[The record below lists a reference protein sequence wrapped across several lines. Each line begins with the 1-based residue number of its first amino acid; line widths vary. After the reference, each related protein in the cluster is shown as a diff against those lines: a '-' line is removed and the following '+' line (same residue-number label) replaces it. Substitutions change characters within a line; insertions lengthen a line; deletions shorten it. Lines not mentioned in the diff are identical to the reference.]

1 MNRKSL
7 RSVPKSLGWLR
18 IYPEKGGIKMPEFFQ
33 TMMGRKFY
41 ERDIVDIVEH
51 LKKISIEM
59 ERANEL
65 KERELRLKEQELL
78 DLSTCKK

>member
-1 MNRKSL
+1 
-7 RSVPKSLGWLR
+7 
-18 IYPEKGGIKMPEFFQ
+18 MPEFFQ

-41 ERDIVDIVEH
+41 EKDVTDIVGH
-51 LKKISIEM
+51 LKKISTEM

-78 DLSTCKK
+78 VLTTCNK

>member
-1 MNRKSL
+1 
-7 RSVPKSLGWLR
+7 
-18 IYPEKGGIKMPEFFQ
+18 MPEFFQ

>member
-1 MNRKSL
+1 
-7 RSVPKSLGWLR
+7 
-18 IYPEKGGIKMPEFFQ
+18 MPEFFQ

-41 ERDIVDIVEH
+41 ERDVTDIVAH
-51 LKKISIEM
+51 LKKISNEL

-78 DLSTCKK
+78 VEQG